1 MTFLMVLAV
10 TVAACLALRTPL
22 HKWPVAFYVL
32 AVAADVAYVIGV
44 EGLLP
49 RVVMGPLTLLMGKC
63 VLSLALFVV
72 VMYIGVFAK
81 GSKVHQWLK
90 PVRSELSIIACILAC
105 GHMAVYLGSYAPR
118 LGGTLGVNVV
128 SALVVALALLVLLLV
143 LGVTSF
149 AFVKRRMRTDSWK
162 RLQRWAYVF
171 FGLVYVHLMLM
182 LAPAASQG
190 GEAAVASVVVYTVIF
205 GAYAALRVRRALVD
219 RRADAAAATRV
230 SPRTAQPSCFNWE
243 RLSWGWG
250 SADAVGPRPCCWLRP
265 RIPSR
270 VAETCRTGTSSR
282 FGEGQG
288 RGFPASPSRFGSV
301 RLFSEGTKTRLE
313 RSEGA
318 WVAQEAAWQ
327 RLRRVPLWMWYN

>member
-1 MTFLMVLAV
+1 M
-10 TVAACLALRTPL
+10 
-22 HKWPVAFYVL
+22 AFYVL

-72 VMYIGVFAK
+72 VMYIGVSPRDRRCIS
-81 GSKVHQWLK
+81 G
-90 PVRSELSIIACILAC
+90 LSRCAASCPLSHGILAC

-205 GAYAALRVRRALVD
+205 GAYAALRVRPGA
-219 RRADAAAATRV
+219 RRPACRRRRLPRGFPSL

-250 SADAVGPRPCCWLRP
+250 CG
-265 RIPSR
+265 
-270 VAETCRTGTSSR
+270 
-282 FGEGQG
+282 
-288 RGFPASPSRFGSV
+288 
-301 RLFSEGTKTRLE
+301 
-313 RSEGA
+313 
-318 WVAQEAAWQ
+318 
-327 RLRRVPLWMWYN
+327 

>member
-10 TVAACLALRTPL
+10 TVVACLALRTPL

-118 LGGTLGVNVV
+118 LGG
-128 SALVVALALLVLLLV
+128 A
-143 LGVTSF
+143 
-149 AFVKRRMRTDSWK
+149 M
-162 RLQRWAYVF
+162 
-171 FGLVYVHLMLM
+171 
-182 LAPAASQG
+182 G
-190 GEAAVASVVVYTVIF
+190 GERAECSGGGAGAACS
-205 GAYAALRVRRALVD
+205 
-219 RRADAAAATRV
+219 
-230 SPRTAQPSCFNWE
+230 
-243 RLSWGWG
+243 
-250 SADAVGPRPCCWLRP
+250 AVGARRD
-265 RIPSR
+265 
-270 VAETCRTGTSSR
+270 V
-282 FGEGQG
+282 
-288 RGFPASPSRFGSV
+288 V
-301 RLFSEGTKTRLE
+301 RLRKAPHAHR
-313 RSEGA
+313 
-318 WVAQEAAWQ
+318 
-327 RLRRVPLWMWYN
+327 

>member
-32 AVAADVAYVIGV
+32 ADVAYVIGV

-149 AFVKRRMRTDSWK
+149 GFVKKHMRTEGWK

-171 FGLVYVHLMLM
+171 FGLAYVHLMLM
-182 LAPAASQG
+182 LAPAASRG
-190 GEAAVASVVVYTVIF
+190 GEAAVASVAVYTVIF

-219 RRADAAAATRV
+219 RRADAAAATLV
-230 SPRTAQPSCFNWE
+230 PE
-243 RLSWGWG
+243 
-250 SADAVGPRPCCWLRP
+250 
-265 RIPSR
+265 
-270 VAETCRTGTSSR
+270 
-282 FGEGQG
+282 
-288 RGFPASPSRFGSV
+288 
-301 RLFSEGTKTRLE
+301 LE
-313 RSEGA
+313 PEDC
-318 WVAQEAAWQ
+318 AA
-327 RLRRVPLWMWYN
+327 

>member
-149 AFVKRRMRTDSWK
+149 GFVKKAYAHRR
-162 RLQRWAYVF
+162 LE
-171 FGLVYVHLMLM
+171 
-182 LAPAASQG
+182 AS
-190 GEAAVASVVVYTVIF
+190 AAV
-205 GAYAALRVRRALVD
+205 GLRVLRFGVRAPDADARAGCEPRRRGRCGKRGRVHGDLRCLRRAARAPGA
-219 RRADAAAATRV
+219 RRPACRRGGCHA
-230 SPRTAQPSCFNWE
+230 
-243 RLSWGWG
+243 G
-250 SADAVGPRPCCWLRP
+250 SRA
-265 RIPSR
+265 
-270 VAETCRTGTSSR
+270 
-282 FGEGQG
+282 
-288 RGFPASPSRFGSV
+288 
-301 RLFSEGTKTRLE
+301 
-313 RSEGA
+313 
-318 WVAQEAAWQ
+318 
-327 RLRRVPLWMWYN
+327 

>member
-149 AFVKRRMRTDSWK
+149 AFVKRQMSTASWK
-162 RLQRWAYVF
+162 KVQKLAYPF
-171 FGLVYVHLMLM
+171 FGLVYVHLLLM
-182 LAPAASQG
+182 LAPSALHG
-190 GEAAVASVVVYTVIF
+190 GV
-205 GAYAALRVRRALVD
+205 
-219 RRADAAAATRV
+219 AATTSVAVYSIVFAAYVVLRLV
-230 SPRTAQPSCFNWE
+230 RAAKE
-243 RLSWGWG
+243 RRIRE
-250 SADAVGPRPCCWLRP
+250 AV
-265 RIPSR
+265 
-270 VAETCRTGTSSR
+270 
-282 FGEGQG
+282 
-288 RGFPASPSRFGSV
+288 
-301 RLFSEGTKTRLE
+301 
-313 RSEGA
+313 
-318 WVAQEAAWQ
+318 
-327 RLRRVPLWMWYN
+327 

>member
-1 MTFLMVLAV
+1 M
-10 TVAACLALRTPL
+10 
-22 HKWPVAFYVL
+22 
-32 AVAADVAYVIGV
+32 
-44 EGLLP
+44 
-49 RVVMGPLTLLMGKC
+49 
-63 VLSLALFVV
+63 LSLALFVV

-219 RRADAAAATRV
+219 RRAVAAVGALDAASGFDLETGD
-230 SPRTAQPSCFNWE
+230 C
-243 RLSWGWG
+243 
-250 SADAVGPRPCCWLRP
+250 AV
-265 RIPSR
+265 
-270 VAETCRTGTSSR
+270 
-282 FGEGQG
+282 
-288 RGFPASPSRFGSV
+288 
-301 RLFSEGTKTRLE
+301 
-313 RSEGA
+313 
-318 WVAQEAAWQ
+318 
-327 RLRRVPLWMWYN
+327 

>member
-149 AFVKRRMRTDSWK
+149 AFVKRRMR
-162 RLQRWAYVF
+162 LQRWAYVF

-230 SPRTAQPSCFNWE
+230 PE
-243 RLSWGWG
+243 
-250 SADAVGPRPCCWLRP
+250 
-265 RIPSR
+265 
-270 VAETCRTGTSSR
+270 
-282 FGEGQG
+282 
-288 RGFPASPSRFGSV
+288 
-301 RLFSEGTKTRLE
+301 LE
-313 RSEGA
+313 PEDC
-318 WVAQEAAWQ
+318 AA
-327 RLRRVPLWMWYN
+327 